1 MNNFT
6 SEVTDDANNINNNGT
21 ETLDNAESGLNK
33 IEHGIIK
40 NYVDNLKKEYKELIN
55 KLF

>member
-6 SEVTDDANNINNNGT
+6 SEVTDDANNINNTGT